1 MSKFYL
7 LISLFLIVGCA
18 TTQLETSSK
27 LTRTIVIDHSK
38 LVNKTIYLQVTNTAN
53 SGAEKMNLNE
63 SITNSLKAKG
73 YEIIGVSADS
83 VKTQKSFAEK
93 YHLNLPLI
101 ADTDKNI
108 IKSYGAWGK
117 KKMYGKEYEGIMRY
131 TFLISEDGIIQDI
144 ITQIDTKHHSS
155 QILEKDF

>member
-1 MSKFYL
+1 MLYFYPKANTP
-7 LISLFLIVGCA
+7 GC
-18 TTQLETSSK
+18 
-27 LTRTIVIDHSK
+27 
-38 LVNKTIYLQVTNTAN
+38 TAE
-53 SGAEKMNLNE
+53 ACNLNDNLE
-63 SITNSLKAKG
+63 RLKAKG

-93 YHLNLPLI
+93 YHLNFPLI